1 MDCSDSNRPDE
12 DRRCGTAACGA
23 GLSQSSDD
31 RESLSWRKSS
41 KSANNG
47 YCVEVARLGGGQV
60 AVRDSKDVRGPVL
73 SFSPAAWHSF
83 VSAVRHS

>member
-1 MDCSDSNRPDE
+1 MDCPDSNRPDE
-12 DRRCGTAACGA
+12 DRRSGTAASGA

-60 AVRDSKDVRGPVL
+60 AVRDSKDARGPVL
-73 SFSPAAWHSF
+73 SFSPAAWQSF